1 MVRINCIEGCDTIMF
16 KGKRIYGALESS
28 DKYGDSIYDL
38 KRKWKKIAKK
48 NMHKTLRR
56 RFKEKTRDVS

>member
-1 MVRINCIEGCDTIMF
+1 MF
-16 KGKRIYGALESS
+16 KGKRIYGALESN

-56 RFKEKTRDVS
+56 RFKEKTMDVS